1 MASFNKLTIVGYLG
15 RDPELKYTPTGTAI
29 CKFSVATTD
38 KRGEQQTTT
47 WFRVTAWGR
56 QGELANE
63 YLSKGSQVYVEGRVS
78 LQTYT
83 DRDGQSRSTL
93 ELNASDVQFLGKKGE
108 QPSEFEGERET
119 AAPSKQQALARQ
131 ESNSDPRPKT
141 LGDLVTPKQLW
152 LIRNTA
158 REMGISAEDACRSKF
173 HCALEEISKQSASAL
188 IEYIKQVGEG
198 LAEQNAEQDDEIP
211 F

>member
-1 MASFNKLTIVGYLG
+1 VASFNKVTIVGYLG

-29 CKFSVATTD
+29 CKFSVATTE

-83 DRDGQSRSTL
+83 DREGQTRSTL

-108 QPSEFEGERET
+108 QSGQFEGENET
-119 AAPSKQQALARQ
+119 TRPSKQQRPA
-131 ESNSDPRPKT
+131 DPEPDPKPKT

-152 LIRNTA
+152 LIRKTA
-158 REMGISAEDACRSKF
+158 REMGISAEDACHSKF
-173 HCALEEISKQSASAL
+173 HCPMEEISKQSASAL